1 MPHRKK
7 PSGLLSRFF
16 LHMKLWMCKYRFY
29 YTTAPDGRKY
39 LSILQF
45 GPRGLASRRVFAVTD
60 ELDSTPVIPG
70 SKTIC
75 ILRRSVEP

>member
-1 MPHRKK
+1 MPNRQK
-7 PSGLLSRFF
+7 PMSRTTRFF

-39 LSILQF
+39 LSILRF
-45 GPRGLASRRVFAVTD
+45 GPRGLTSRRVFAVTD
-60 ELDSTPVIPG
+60 ELDGTPVIPD

-75 ILRRSVEP
+75 IFNRPKI